1 VKKRL
6 LLSVLL
12 AVVSAG
18 LAYFA
23 GRVQERAELV
33 PILVDQV
40 HTIQLLVRS
49 SCEIEQGP
57 VVVQPP
63 DIEAH

>member
-1 VKKRL
+1 ML
-6 LLSVLL
+6 AL
-12 AVVSAG
+12 AVAG
-18 LAYFA
+18 VGYVA